1 MDTSKYKALY
11 LHETHEHLSG
21 IEKGLLLLEKE
32 PGNSVAVDSLFRHYH
47 SIKGMSASM
56 GYEPLTRL
64 AHAQEDL
71 LDRARSKKTVPSPET
86 VSTLLEC
93 LDALRALV
101 GKVEGDEPLNTDIS
115 PFLDKIKTARDAGAT
130 CPTAAAGH
138 ATTPAPEGA
147 GVLKISD
154 IMKVEGRVFDDLL
167 ATVGDLF
174 MSLSTFK
181 SLTHGV
187 RSIEFKDGVHALGK
201 SINSIYYNIL
211 SARMLPVEDL
221 TEGLPRVVR
230 DISRKSGK
238 EVELKIE
245 GAELRLDRSILEG
258 LGSPLVHIIRNAVDH
273 GIEPRDGRLSAG
285 KPASGAIS
293 VRAYA
298 EKDRAVIEVSDD
310 GGGIDLDRLKAKA
323 VAKGVP
329 PERIASMS
337 GKEALML
344 VCVPGLSTS
353 DGVTETSGRGVGMDV
368 VKETIEG
375 LGGSLAIESERG
387 KGTKIIMKLPRT
399 SSIVKSLLVS
409 AGAEQFLIPMSRII
423 RAMEVDTSSVAG
435 GTLDMGGAGIPV
447 IGLGSALGIRRRHE
461 NRLSTVIL
469 VDVAGAVPGAQK
481 EGAGVVGVVVDNFLD
496 EIDAYVKPLTPPISR
511 IWGVSGITIMGDG
524 RPVFLLDL
532 TQIISRALAKA

>member
-11 LHETHEHLSG
+11 LQETHDHLSG
-21 IEKGLLLLEKE
+21 IEKGLLLLDKE

-56 GYEPLTRL
+56 GYEPLARL

-71 LDRARSKKTVPSPET
+71 LDRARSKKTVPAPET

-101 GKVEGDEPLNTDIS
+101 KKVEGDEPLNTDIS
-115 PFLDKIKTARDAGAT
+115 PFLDKITRARDAGAT
-130 CPTAAAGH
+130 GVAAGPATAHAPEAAA
-138 ATTPAPEGA
+138 
-147 GVLKISD
+147 VLKISD

-174 MSLSTFK
+174 MSLSAFK

-187 RSIEFKDGVHALGK
+187 RSIEFKDNVHALGR
-201 SINSIYYNIL
+201 SINSIYNNIL

-238 EVELKIE
+238 EVDLKIE
-245 GAELRLDRSILEG
+245 GAEIRLDRSILEG
-258 LGSPLVHIIRNAVDH
+258 LGSPMVHIIRNAVDH
-273 GIEPRDGRLSAG
+273 GIESRDERLSAG
-285 KPASGAIS
+285 KPASGTIS

-310 GGGIDLDRLKAKA
+310 GHGIDPDKLKAKA
-323 VAKGVP
+323 VAKGFP
-329 PERIASMS
+329 QARLASMT

-353 DGVTETSGRGVGMDV
+353 DNVTETSGRGVGMDV
-368 VKETIEG
+368 VKEAIEG
-375 LGGSLAIESERG
+375 LGGSLEIESVHGE
-387 KGTKIIMKLPRT
+387 GTKIIMKLPRT
-399 SSIVKSLLVS
+399 SSIVKSLLV
-409 AGAEQFLIPMSRII
+409 ADGAEQFLLPMSRII
-423 RAMEVDTSSVAG
+423 RAMEVNASSVAG
-435 GTLDMGGAGIPV
+435 GTLDMDGVGIPV
-447 IGLGSALGIRRRHE
+447 IGLGSALGIRKRHE

-469 VDVAGAVPGAQK
+469 VDGSGAGGT
-481 EGAGVVGVVVDNFLD
+481 GVVGVVVDSFLD

>member
-1 MDTSKYKALY
+1 MDTSKYRALY
-11 LHETHEHLSG
+11 LQETHEHLSG
-21 IEKGLLLLEKE
+21 IEKGLLLLDRE
-32 PGNSVAVDSLFRHYH
+32 PGNATAVDSLFRHYH

-71 LDRARSKKTVPSPET
+71 LDAARSKKTVPAPET
-86 VSTLLEC
+86 ISTLLEC
-93 LDALRALV
+93 LDGLRALIK
-101 GKVEGDEPLNTDIS
+101 KVEADEPLDTDIS
-115 PFLDKIKTARDAGAT
+115 PFLDRIRMARDSGAKGH
-130 CPTAAAGH
+130 AAGP
-138 ATTPAPEGA
+138 ATPAPEGA
-147 GVLKISD
+147 SVLKIPD

-167 ATVGDLF
+167 ATVGELF
-174 MSLSTFK
+174 MSLSAFK
-181 SLTHGV
+181 SLTHSV

-245 GAELRLDRSILEG
+245 GADIRLDRSILEG
-258 LGSPLVHIIRNAVDH
+258 LGSPMVHIIRNAVDH
-273 GIEPRDGRLSAG
+273 GIESRDERLSAG
-285 KPASGAIS
+285 KPASGTIS

-298 EKDRAVIEVSDD
+298 GKDRAVIEISDD

-323 VAKGVP
+323 ASKGFSQA
-329 PERIASMS
+329 RLASMT
-337 GKEALML
+337 GKEVLLL

-353 DGVTETSGRGVGMDV
+353 DNVTETSGRGVGMDV
-368 VKETIEG
+368 VKETVEG
-375 LGGSLAIESERG
+375 LGGSLGIESVKG
-387 KGTKIIMKLPRT
+387 KGTKIIMELPRT

-409 AGAEQFLIPMSRII
+409 AGEEQFLLPMSKII
-423 RAMEVDTSSVAG
+423 RVMEVSAGSVAG
-435 GTLDMGGAGIPV
+435 GTLEMDGAGIPV
-447 IGLGSALGIRRRHE
+447 IGLGSALGIRKRHE
-461 NRLSTVIL
+461 NRRSTVIL
-469 VDVAGAVPGAQK
+469 V
-481 EGAGVVGVVVDNFLD
+481 EGADAVSGARGEGALVVGVVVDNFLD

-532 TQIISRALAKA
+532 TQIISRALTGA

>member
-11 LHETHEHLSG
+11 LQETRDHLSG
-21 IEKGLLLLEKE
+21 IEKGLLLLDRE

-71 LDRARSKKTVPSPET
+71 LDRARSKKTVPAPET

-101 GKVEGDEPLNTDIS
+101 RKVEGDEPLNTDIS

-130 CPTAAAGH
+130 GVAAPAGPATA
-138 ATTPAPEGA
+138 APEGA
-147 GVLKISD
+147 AVLKISD

-174 MSLSTFK
+174 MSLSAFK

-187 RSIEFKDGVHALGK
+187 RSIEFKDGVHALGR
-201 SINSIYYNIL
+201 SINSIYNNIL

-238 EVELKIE
+238 EVDLKIE

-258 LGSPLVHIIRNAVDH
+258 LGSPMVHIIRNAVDH
-273 GIEPRDGRLSAG
+273 GMESRDERLSAG
-285 KPASGAIS
+285 KPASGTIS

-310 GGGIDLDRLKAKA
+310 GRGIDVEKLKTKA

-329 PERIASMS
+329 PDRLESMT

-353 DGVTETSGRGVGMDV
+353 DNVTETSGRGVGMDA

-399 SSIVKSLLVS
+399 SSIVKSLLVA
-409 AGAEQFLIPMSRII
+409 AGAEQFLLPMSKII
-423 RAMEVDTSSVAG
+423 RAMEVDASSVAG
-435 GTLDMGGAGIPV
+435 GTLDMDGVGIPV

-532 TQIISRALAKA
+532 TQIISRALARA

>member
-11 LHETHEHLSG
+11 LQETHEHLSG
-21 IEKGLLLLEKE
+21 IEKGLLQLDKG

-71 LDRARSKKTVPSPET
+71 LDRVRSNKTVPAPET

-101 GKVEGDEPLNTDIS
+101 RKVEGGEPLDTDIS
-115 PFLDKIKTARDAGAT
+115 PFIDKIKTARDAAAT
-130 CPTAAAGH
+130 GSTAAAAH
-138 ATTPAPEGA
+138 AATPAHEGA
-147 GVLKISD
+147 AVLKISD
-154 IMKVEGRVFDDLL
+154 MMKVEGRVFDDLL

-174 MSLSTFK
+174 MSLSAFK

-187 RSIEFKDGVHALGK
+187 RSIEFKDSVHALGR
-201 SINSIYYNIL
+201 SINSIYHNIL

-230 DISRKSGK
+230 DISRRSGK

-245 GAELRLDRSILEG
+245 GADLRLDRSILEG
-258 LGSPLVHIIRNAVDH
+258 LGSPMVHIIRNSVDH
-273 GIEPRDGRLSAG
+273 GIEPGDERLSAG
-285 KPASGAIS
+285 KPASGTIS

-310 GGGIDLDRLKAKA
+310 GGGIDVDKLKAKA
-323 VAKGVP
+323 VAKGFP
-329 PERIASMS
+329 QARLASMTA
-337 GKEALML
+337 KEVMML

-353 DGVTETSGRGVGMDV
+353 ENVTETSGRGVGMDV
-368 VKETIEG
+368 VKETVEG
-375 LGGSLAIESERG
+375 LGGSLEIESVHG
-387 KGTKIIMKLPRT
+387 KWTKIIMKLPRT
-399 SSIVKSLLVS
+399 SSIVKSLLI
-409 AGAEQFLIPMSRII
+409 ADGAEQFLLPMSRII
-423 RAMEVDTSSVAG
+423 RAMEVNASSVAG
-435 GTLDMGGAGIPV
+435 GTLDMNGVGIPV
-447 IGLGSALGIRRRHE
+447 IGLGSALGIRKRHE
-461 NRLSTVIL
+461 NSISTVIL
-469 VDVAGAVPGAQK
+469 VDGSGAG
-481 EGAGVVGVVVDNFLD
+481 GAGVVGVVVDSFLD

-532 TQIISRALAKA
+532 TQIISRALNKV